1 MRGKLRAGGAA
12 VGFFAFQDII
22 TSVIGIVIFIALLL
36 SLFIGTEADVNRSK
50 RIAEQASP
58 EQLQELETLLNRLQ
72 SLQSELSSVLSLP
85 IGNPISDAQL
95 REFLDI
101 LVAQLENI
109 RQSTINTQEGP
120 TQIELDI
127 QSLEK
132 MLQEREKRRKQI
144 QSDLAA
150 AQNKTQDLQDR
161 IQDIQNAILEEE
173 KLRNDLWII
182 PDKAITT
189 KRPFLI
195 IAGPEE
201 FELKSID
208 GRIQKSG
215 ENLQELLQGVSPLE
229 HYLVFYLKPSAF
241 TRWPGIFKAAKQLN
255 FEVGYEPIREDQ
267 NILLGEPKS

>member
-58 EQLQELETLLNRLQ
+58 EQLQELQTLLNKLKT
-72 SLQSELSSVLSLP
+72 LQSELSSVLSLP
-85 IGNPISDAQL
+85 IGNPLSEAQL
-95 REFLDI
+95 REFLGI

-109 RQSTINTQEGP
+109 RQSTIITQEGP
-120 TQIELDI
+120 TEIELDI

-132 MLQEREKRRKQI
+132 MLQEREKRRQQI

-150 AQNKTQDLQDR
+150 AQNKTQDLQSR
-161 IQDIQNAILEEE
+161 IQEIQKAILEEE

-215 ENLQELLQGVSPLE
+215 ENLQDLLQGVSPLE